1 MYASQKSAAALAA
14 GKPLVDASGKELKPT
29 LSSGPVR
36 TRKRNIQTKRDPEAF
51 RNRLLEVFD
60 EAEGDVKKLV
70 QLLDNDSLDYSRYG
84 DVFGEVILAG
94 NIVEPGGSLR
104 SAPTPHCVFESE
116 TEENATIGVEAMHQI
131 MRRKPFLRARFD
143 AVVSKLLIC
152 LSTFG
157 DVERDRFAFAV
168 GLMLSR
174 NMISP
179 SVLNQLKT
187 NKTAVESGHAL
198 AFMIRLITCYLEAPL
213 MTVDKLMG
221 SLKSANIDTGTMVDL
236 MPTGDRS
243 ADALSQ
249 HFRELG
255 LGKLVEQ
262 NERRIKQAKVTDAV
276 AAVCARVRAGV
287 PGAETY
293 AWVAGHAKDVGL
305 SESEVVGAVWGGIVD
320 SVDLSRKQQQNRT
333 SLLGAFSAS
342 AGLLNA
348 ACKNGQAELELLSRI
363 QTFVSADME
372 FLKLAVFRD
381 IVTLLYRKDVL
392 SEDAIQRWYS
402 RGSTLN
408 KGSAASSNII
418 RMQMQ
423 PFVKWLET
431 AEEESSEEEGA
442 APAAPA
448 EDVTPAADADVA
460 PAAADGAAA

>member
-14 GKPLVDASGKELKPT
+14 GKPLVDATGKELKPT

-243 ADALSQ
+243 ADALSE

-305 SESEVVGAVWGGIVD
+305 SEAEVVGAVWGGIVD

-442 APAAPA
+442 VPAAA
-448 EDVTPAADADVA
+448 ADAAAPAADADAA

>member
-1 MYASQKSAAALAA
+1 
-14 GKPLVDASGKELKPT
+14 
-29 LSSGPVR
+29 
-36 TRKRNIQTKRDPEAF
+36 
-51 RNRLLEVFD
+51 
-60 EAEGDVKKLV
+60 
-70 QLLDNDSLDYSRYG
+70 
-84 DVFGEVILAG
+84 
-94 NIVEPGGSLR
+94 
-104 SAPTPHCVFESE
+104 
-116 TEENATIGVEAMHQI
+116 
-131 MRRKPFLRARFD
+131 
-143 AVVSKLLIC
+143 VVSDWV
-152 LSTFG
+152 LSVTVSFLFLF
-157 DVERDRFAFAV
+157 VLVSATQ
-168 GLMLSR
+168 M
-174 NMISP
+174 SP

-243 ADALSQ
+243 ADALSE
-249 HFRELG
+249 HFRGLG

-305 SESEVVGAVWGGIVD
+305 SEAEVVGAVWGGIVD

-333 SLLGAFSAS
+333 SLLGTISAS
-342 AGLLNA
+342 ADLLVA

-418 RMQMQ
+418 RVQMQ

-442 APAAPA
+442 ASAAAAQGDAAAPA
-448 EDVTPAADADVA
+448 TGSDAA
-460 PAAADGAAA
+460 PAAADGAA

>member
-14 GKPLVDASGKELKPT
+14 GKPLVDATGKELKPT

-198 AFMIRLITCYLEAPL
+198 AFMIRLITCYLDAPM

-243 ADALSQ
+243 ADALSE

-287 PGAETY
+287 PGSETY
-293 AWVAGHAKDVGL
+293 AWISGHAKDVGL
-305 SESEVVGAVWGGIVD
+305 SEAEVVGAVWGGIVD

-442 APAAPA
+442 TPAEPAETAAPAAS
-448 EDVTPAADADVA
+448 TDAA
-460 PAAADGAAA
+460 PAAADSTTA

>member
-1 MYASQKSAAALAA
+1 
-14 GKPLVDASGKELKPT
+14 
-29 LSSGPVR
+29 
-36 TRKRNIQTKRDPEAF
+36 
-51 RNRLLEVFD
+51 
-60 EAEGDVKKLV
+60 
-70 QLLDNDSLDYSRYG
+70 
-84 DVFGEVILAG
+84 
-94 NIVEPGGSLR
+94 
-104 SAPTPHCVFESE
+104 
-116 TEENATIGVEAMHQI
+116 
-131 MRRKPFLRARFD
+131 
-143 AVVSKLLIC
+143 
-152 LSTFG
+152 
-157 DVERDRFAFAV
+157 
-168 GLMLSR
+168 
-174 NMISP
+174 
-179 SVLNQLKT
+179 
-187 NKTAVESGHAL
+187 
-198 AFMIRLITCYLEAPL
+198 

-305 SESEVVGAVWGGIVD
+305 SEAEVVGAVWGGIVD

-431 AEEESSEEEGA
+431 AVEESSEEEGA

-448 EDVTPAADADVA
+448 EDATPAADADAA

>member
-305 SESEVVGAVWGGIVD
+305 SEAEVVGAVWGGIVD

-448 EDVTPAADADVA
+448 EDATPAADADAA

>member
-14 GKPLVDASGKELKPT
+14 GKTLVDASGKELKPT
-29 LSSGPVR
+29 LSSGLVR

-116 TEENATIGVEAMHQI
+116 TEEKATIGVEAMHQI

-198 AFMIRLITCYLEAPL
+198 AFMIRLITCYLEVPQ

-243 ADALSQ
+243 ADALSE
-249 HFRELG
+249 HFRGLG

-293 AWVAGHAKDVGL
+293 AWVAGHAKEVGL
-305 SESEVVGAVWGGIVD
+305 LQAEVVGAVWGGIVD

-333 SLLGAFSAS
+333 SLLGTIAAS
-342 AGLLNA
+342 AGLLVA

-381 IVTLLYRKDVL
+381 IVSLLYRKDVL

-408 KGSAASSNII
+408 EGVGRELQHQSACRCS
-418 RMQMQ
+418 
-423 PFVKWLET
+423 PFVK
-431 AEEESSEEEGA
+431 
-442 APAAPA
+442 
-448 EDVTPAADADVA
+448 VA
-460 PAAADGAAA
+460 

>member
-1 MYASQKSAAALAA
+1 MLNVSASILW
-14 GKPLVDASGKELKPT
+14 PFF
-29 LSSGPVR
+29 VR
-36 TRKRNIQTKRDPEAF
+36 LF
-51 RNRLLEVFD
+51 
-60 EAEGDVKKLV
+60 
-70 QLLDNDSLDYSRYG
+70 
-84 DVFGEVILAG
+84 
-94 NIVEPGGSLR
+94 GSLL
-104 SAPTPHCVFESE
+104 
-116 TEENATIGVEAMHQI
+116 Q
-131 MRRKPFLRARFD
+131 
-143 AVVSKLLIC
+143 
-152 LSTFG
+152 
-157 DVERDRFAFAV
+157 
-168 GLMLSR
+168 
-174 NMISP
+174 ISP

-243 ADALSQ
+243 ADALSE

-305 SESEVVGAVWGGIVD
+305 SEAEVVGAVWGGIVD

-442 APAAPA
+442 APAAA
-448 EDVTPAADADVA
+448 ADAAAPAADADAA